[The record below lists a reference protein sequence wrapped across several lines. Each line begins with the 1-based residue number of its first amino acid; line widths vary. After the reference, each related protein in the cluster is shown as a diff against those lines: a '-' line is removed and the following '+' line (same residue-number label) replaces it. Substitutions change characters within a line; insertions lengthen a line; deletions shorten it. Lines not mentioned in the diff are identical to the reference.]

1 MLTIWLL
8 AAGQKALEDEASTVL
23 SSLLKLASFS
33 GAADVR
39 ICSIQCLSAMLKLP
53 YHLLHPQQK
62 QVVAALAL
70 AVDDKKRR
78 VRQEAVKCRKAW
90 VSG

>member
-8 AAGQKALEDEASTVL
+8 AAGQKALENEASTVL
-23 SSLLKLASFS
+23 SSLLKLTSFN

-39 ICSIQCLSAMLKLP
+39 ICSIQCLGAMLKLP

-78 VRQEAVKCRKAW
+78 VRQEAVTCRKAW